1 MVLDF
6 NIKVRPHGYVYS
18 DFGFY
23 PSKYTEIE
31 VTSPS
36 QDTIAKLEADIT
48 DLEIMS
54 NKLAQAKQQNQQQT
68 LESKIEFGVQEL
80 EQIAERINYLAT
92 QLETEMHNFK
102 SVAVEV
108 NKNYHQQQ
116 LNSNN
121 LKNNLKPNRWI
132 PLNIWDI
139 HFSSIP
145 TIIKRGTKFIIVEKI
160 VNLFKS

>member
-6 NIKVRPHGYVYS
+6 NIKVRSNDSIYS

-23 PSKYTEIE
+23 PSKYTKIE
-31 VTSPS
+31 VTPP
-36 QDTIAKLEADIT
+36 QDTIAKLEADIA

-54 NKLAQAKQQNQQQT
+54 NQLAQTKQKNQEQI

-80 EQIAERINYLAT
+80 EQIAERINQLAA
-92 QLETEMHNFK
+92 QLETEIHNFK
-102 SVAVEV
+102 NVAVEV
-108 NKNYHQQQ
+108 NKHYHQQQ
-116 LNSNN
+116 LQSNN
-121 LKNNLKPNRWI
+121 HNHNSISKSNRRI

-160 VNLFKS
+160 INLFK

>member
-31 VTSPS
+31 VTSP
-36 QDTIAKLEADIT
+36 QDTIAKLEADIA
-48 DLEIMS
+48 DLEIMT
-54 NKLAQAKQQNQQQT
+54 NQLAQVKQKNEQRI

-80 EQIAERINYLAT
+80 EQIAERINFLASK
-92 QLETEMHNFK
+92 LENEMHNFK
-102 SVAVEV
+102 NVAVEV
-108 NKNYHQQQ
+108 NKHYHQQQ
-116 LNSNN
+116 LNQNNKEDNTTSN
-121 LKNNLKPNRWI
+121 RRI